1 MTSQS
6 RIRIP
11 PPVIALICAVT
22 MWAVFKLASALNFD
36 FTGQKVIAGL
46 VIGLGLSMDLI
57 SVKGFWSARTTI
69 NPIKIENASALVTG
83 GLYRFSR
90 NPMYLGLALVLSGWA
105 LWLGNPINVI
115 GIAIFIGL
123 MNALQIKPEEAVL
136 AEKFGQEY
144 RDYQRR
150 VRRWI

>member
-1 MTSQS
+1 
-6 RIRIP
+6 
-11 PPVIALICAVT
+11 
-22 MWAVFKLASALNFD
+22 MWAVFKLTSGLSFT

-46 VIGLGLSMDLI
+46 VIGLGLSLDVI

-105 LWLGNPINVI
+105 LWLGNPINILGV
-115 GIAIFIGL
+115 AAFVWL
-123 MNALQIKPEEAVL
+123 MNVLQIKPEEAAL
-136 AEKFGQEY
+136 TETFGQ
-144 RDYQRR
+144 DYLDYKRR
-150 VRRWI
+150 VRRWL